1 MENNWENEDLRTLLD
16 AYMRESKLFS
26 AELQGGASWL
36 ELQEMRQR
44 IRRLH
49 ELINRKYD
57 EIYDSQRV
65 RYKPP
70 HGD

>member
-1 MENNWENEDLRTLLD
+1 
-16 AYMRESKLFS
+16 
-26 AELQGGASWL
+26 
-36 ELQEMRQR
+36 MRQR

-57 EIYDSQRV
+57 EIYVSQRV
-65 RYKPP
+65 RHRPP

>member
-26 AELQGGASWL
+26 AELQEGASWL

-57 EIYDSQRV
+57 EIYVSQRV
-65 RYKPP
+65 RHRPP

>member
-1 MENNWENEDLRTLLD
+1 METNWEKEDLRTLLD

-26 AELQGGASWL
+26 ADLQGGASWL
-36 ELQEMRQR
+36 ELQEMRLR

-49 ELINRKYD
+49 ELINKKYD